1 MSSSNSVAQRV
12 GLGFAFMLALMI
24 AVGVVG
30 LLGLNSQYEQVKSLL
45 AKDLDMHLTMLD
57 AQMKISKMRRDEKD
71 VFLSVGEADK
81 IKEYRGKWGKSHDAV
96 MGVIKDIR
104 TKASDDERAK
114 LTDLDEKFK
123 GYFDG
128 MESTVKKIN
137 EGAYKTANDA
147 NMAFEPQK
155 KLMQEALRSVTE
167 LSKAAE
173 ARVQAIDEQLAA
185 IRSRASTWAIV
196 LMLAGLA
203 VGVVAAWRIIASIR
217 SPLARM
223 QAAILDIS
231 KTGHISKRMPVGA
244 QDEIGQTSAAVNHLL
259 EGMSQIIG
267 SATGNSSELLQV
279 ARELNSA
286 ADRIASASV
295 SQSDAAASSA
305 SAVQEMTSSV
315 SHIADSARTLQRETA
330 HASETAGNGA
340 QAARRAAD
348 EIQKVA
354 EAITQSTEV
363 IRVLDQ
369 RSGEIGEIVRVI
381 KEIADQTNLLALN
394 AAIEAARA
402 GEQGRGFAVVADEVR
417 KLAERTTS
425 ATTQINEKIEAV
437 QRETGAAAQ
446 GMTTASEIVVSGV
459 RCSQEVAES
468 LRNIEAL
475 SQNTA
480 SHIADISSAIDEQ
493 SQASHQ
499 IATHIERIASASEQN
514 RETASSA
521 QRHSS
526 SLFGVAERLDS
537 TIKRFTV

>member
-1 MSSSNSVAQRV
+1 
-12 GLGFAFMLALMI
+12 
-24 AVGVVG
+24 
-30 LLGLNSQYEQVKSLL
+30 
-45 AKDLDMHLTMLD
+45 
-57 AQMKISKMRRDEKD
+57 
-71 VFLSVGEADK
+71 
-81 IKEYRGKWGKSHDAV
+81 
-96 MGVIKDIR
+96 
-104 TKASDDERAK
+104 
-114 LTDLDEKFK
+114 
-123 GYFDG
+123 
-128 MESTVKKIN
+128 
-137 EGAYKTANDA
+137 
-147 NMAFEPQK
+147 
-155 KLMQEALRSVTE
+155 MQDALRSLTE

-173 ARVQAIDEQLAA
+173 ARVQTIDDRLAE
-185 IRSRASTWAIV
+185 IRSRASSWAIA

-203 VGVVAAWRIIASIR
+203 VGLIAAWRIISSIR
-217 SPLARM
+217 QPLAQM

-231 KTGHISKRMPVGA
+231 KTGRISKRMPVGA

-259 EGMSQIIG
+259 EGMSHIIG
-267 SATGNSSELLQV
+267 AATGNSTELLQV
-279 ARELNSA
+279 ARELNNA
-286 ADRIASASV
+286 ADRIASASIA
-295 SQSDAAASSA
+295 QSDAAASSA

-315 SHIADSARTLQRETA
+315 SHIADSARTLQQETA

-340 QAARRAAD
+340 VAARKAAD

-369 RSGEIGEIVRVI
+369 RSGEIGEIVMVI

-417 KLAERTTS
+417 KLAERTTL

-459 RCSQEVAES
+459 KCSQDVAES

-480 SHIADISSAIDEQ
+480 THIAHISSAISEQ
-493 SQASHQ
+493 SQASHEV
-499 IATHIERIASASEQN
+499 AVHIERIASASEQN
-514 RETASSA
+514 RETASVA
-521 QRHSS
+521 QRYSS
-526 SLFGVAERLDS
+526 SLSGVAERLDS